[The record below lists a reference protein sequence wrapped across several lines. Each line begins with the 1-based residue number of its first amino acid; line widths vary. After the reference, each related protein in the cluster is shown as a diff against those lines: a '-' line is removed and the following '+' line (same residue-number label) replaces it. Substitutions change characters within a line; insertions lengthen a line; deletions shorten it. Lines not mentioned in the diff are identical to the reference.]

1 MAQDWA
7 ADVKRYDPNADDG
20 IIAGIVRYCGI
31 ALQKR
36 DSSLVS
42 MGDAT
47 ETGRVRENFL
57 KKKLALTDSDETL
70 DAAIA
75 AIGTVMKGDN
85 FKNRVTVYYL
95 LAQHFGKLG
104 LFDKNG
110 GAKAS
115 SANAAGGAVAAGAA
129 GATAMGL
136 ASLGGKDGGGNGGD
150 ADKPDEPADSAVPPP
165 VSPPARAAAPA
176 SAPTPTPAD
185 DGTGAGTAAA
195 TVAGVAAAAGAAS
208 AGAMSATGSTTPPTQ
223 PAMAMSSPAEPPQD
237 TAPPGATS
245 RASFDDFGDSEQSG
259 GMGWLLW
266 LLLGV
271 LALTL
276 IWWFL
281 IRTPTDGERA
291 GAQATA
297 SPTTTATDM
306 ATAGTAPDTAAAGGM
321 AAVDLT
327 TAPAEGTVAIPD
339 GAGVTSELRD
349 GKPVVKVYFDTSS
362 TAVVPAFAGAAGGLN
377 AWLAANPGSSLAVSG
392 FNDATGNA
400 AANAELSK
408 NRAQAVQAALIAAG
422 VAETSIELMKPED
435 ATQGTGNDADAR
447 RVEVVVR

>member
-42 MGDAT
+42 MGDPT

-57 KKKLALTDSDETL
+57 KKKLALTDSDDTL
-70 DAAIA
+70 NAAIA

-104 LFDKNG
+104 IFDKSGN
-110 GAKAS
+110 AS
-115 SANAAGGAVAAGAA
+115 TGSAATAGVAGAA
-129 GATAMGL
+129 GAAAMGL
-136 ASLGGKDGGGNGGD
+136 ANLDGDTGKNDD
-150 ADKPDEPADSAVPPP
+150 AAT
-165 VSPPARAAAPA
+165 A
-176 SAPTPTPAD
+176 SAPPAPAPTPSPTD
-185 DGTGAGTAAA
+185 DNAGTTGVA
-195 TVAGVAAAAGAAS
+195 VAGIAAVAGAAG
-208 AGAMSATGSTTPPTQ
+208 AGAMSAAGNTTNATR
-223 PAMAMSSPAEPPQD
+223 PAMAMATPDDPPRE
-237 TAPPGATS
+237 AGARTS
-245 RASFDDFGDSEQSG
+245 YDDFGDDEQSG
-259 GMGWLLW
+259 GMGWLMW
-266 LLLGV
+266 LLLGL
-271 LALTL
+271 LALAL

-281 IRTPTDGERA
+281 LRSPTDDGRA
-291 GAQATA
+291 DAQATA
-297 SPTTTATDM
+297 SPTTTATAA
-306 ATAGTAPDTAAAGGM
+306 ATAGTTPDATTAGS
-321 AAVDLT
+321 AVDLS
-327 TAPAEGTVAIPD
+327 TAPAEGSVAIPD

-362 TAVVPAFAGAAGGLN
+362 TAVAPAFAGAAGGLN
-377 AWLAANPGSSLAVSG
+377 AWLAANPGASLAVSG

-408 NRAQAVQAALIAAG
+408 NRAQAVRDALVAAG
-422 VAETSIELMKPED
+422 VAETSVELVKPED
-435 ATQGTGNDADAR
+435 STQGVGNDADAR

>member
-42 MGDAT
+42 MGDPV

-57 KKKLALTDSDETL
+57 KKKLALADSDETL
-70 DAAIA
+70 NAAIA

-104 LFDKNG
+104 IFDKSG
-110 GAKAS
+110 GTS
-115 SANAAGGAVAAGAA
+115 TGSATTAAAAGTA
-129 GATAMGL
+129 AMGL
-136 ASLGGKDGGGNGGD
+136 ANLGDKADQDND
-150 ADKPDEPADSAVPPP
+150 APAPISTP
-165 VSPPARAAAPA
+165 AAADGA
-176 SAPTPTPAD
+176 S
-185 DGTGAGTAAA
+185 GVTG
-195 TVAGVAAAAGAAS
+195 TVATGVAAAAGAAS
-208 AGAMSATGSTTPPTQ
+208 AAAMSATGNTADAAR
-223 PAMAMSSPAEPPQD
+223 PAMAMSTPEVPPHD
-237 TAPPGATS
+237 TTT
-245 RASFDDFGDSEQSG
+245 RTSFDDFGESEKSG
-259 GMGWLLW
+259 GMGWLMW
-266 LLLGV
+266 LLLGL

-281 IRTPTDGERA
+281 LRAPAEDGRTQ
-291 GAQATA
+291 AQATA
-297 SPTTTATDM
+297 SPTTATDM
-306 ATAGTAPDTAAAGGM
+306 ATTGSAADTAAAGT
-321 AAVDLT
+321 AVDLAA
-327 TAPAEGTVAIPD
+327 APVEGSVAIPD

-362 TAVVPAFAGAAGGLN
+362 AAVVPAFAGAAGGLN

-408 NRAQAVQAALIAAG
+408 NRAQAVRDALIAAG
-422 VAETSIELMKPED
+422 VSETSVELVKPTD
-435 ATQGTGNDADAR
+435 ATQGVGNDADAR